1 MAQGFGATDNYGQE
15 KKWLTPRSYRSA
27 GATRCG
33 TVKPVRILVFPNTCF
48 DPEKSL
54 RRMENWGK
62 VDIYE

>member
-1 MAQGFGATDNYGQE
+1 MTQGFEATDNYGKE
-15 KKWLTPRSYRSA
+15 KMIDPWSYRSA
-27 GATRCG
+27 GATRCK
-33 TVKPVRILVFPNTCF
+33 TVKPVRILVFPYTCF